1 MSAEGRTVLVAGAG
15 GTAGRA
21 VCAALAAGGAH
32 VVALGSRAASLTGV
46 AAAESH
52 AIDLADPDAVAA
64 LAADIRA
71 RRGGVDG
78 LVHLVGGWRGGAGE
92 ADWEWLERRVLT
104 TLRVTSRELRDD
116 LSASSAGRLVAVSS
130 ASVAE
135 PRWGMAN
142 YVTLKAAV
150 ETWMAA
156 LATGWRVKG
165 TPTAAITFVVR
176 SLDGDGEVVDALAES
191 IAALWELP
199 HAQLNGAL
207 VSLGD
212 GRVVE
217 E

>member
-1 MSAEGRTVLVAGAG
+1 MTAEGRTILVAGAG

-21 VCAALAAGGAH
+21 VCAALTAGGAH
-32 VVALGSRAASLTGV
+32 VVALGARAASLSGV
-46 AAAESH
+46 DATESH
-52 AIDLADPDAVAA
+52 AIDLADQDAVAA
-64 LAADIRA
+64 LAAEIRA

-176 SLDGDGEVVDALAES
+176 SLDDEGVVDALAES

-212 GRVVE
+212 GKVVE

>member
-1 MSAEGRTVLVAGAG
+1 MTAEGRTILVAGAG

-21 VCAALAAGGAH
+21 VCAALTAGGAH
-32 VVALGSRAASLTGV
+32 VVALGSRAAALSDV
-46 AAAESH
+46 AAAETH
-52 AIDLADPDAVAA
+52 AIDLADQDAVAA
-64 LAADIRA
+64 LAADVRA

-104 TLRVTSRELRDD
+104 TLRVTSRQLRDD

-176 SLDGDGEVVDALAES
+176 ALDDEGVVDALAES

-212 GRVVE
+212 GKVVE

>member
-1 MSAEGRTVLVAGAG
+1 MTAEGRTILVAGAG

-21 VCAALAAGGAH
+21 VCAALTAGGAH
-32 VVALGSRAASLTGV
+32 VVALGSRAASLSGV
-46 AAAESH
+46 AAAETH
-52 AIDLADPDAVAA
+52 AIDLADQDAVAA
-64 LAADIRA
+64 LAADVRA
-71 RRGGVDG
+71 RWGGVDG

-104 TLRVTSRELRDD
+104 TLRVASRELRDD

-176 SLDGDGEVVDALAES
+176 SLDDEGVVDALAES

-212 GRVVE
+212 GKVVE